1 MVRCSRFG
9 VRFWKAPRGPFHP
22 EVSRHHRALLLWKW
36 LTTCAAGCWH
46 VGQGYGRFIAEYC
59 PWVTVTSL
67 CWHLDGLQRTVESIK
82 NICLQ
87 SFERKSGLLRNTLCG
102 FSRYTYIYFRGLT
115 SPHDWFLSSFCFTSQ
130 NKQRTCLPSWFQRA
144 YPRSTIW
151 HVFLVDFGWRC
162 DISTL
167 LCPYRQSTR
176 TVQGRVAASNK
187 LQSFWNCGPKKTCCH
202 AKPSKWGCSGS
213 PKFWTG
219 VRFHNT
225 LEPSCLKCTWA
236 GLNQPFK
243 IVASSF
249 GGVTYL
255 SVGWREQ
262 QRALTKAFW
271 LALATHP

>member
-1 MVRCSRFG
+1 
-9 VRFWKAPRGPFHP
+9 
-22 EVSRHHRALLLWKW
+22 
-36 LTTCAAGCWH
+36 
-46 VGQGYGRFIAEYC
+46 
-59 PWVTVTSL
+59 VTSL

-87 SFERKSGLLRNTLCG
+87 SFERKSGLLRNTRCG

-151 HVFLVDFGWRC
+151 HVFLVDFGWQC

-187 LQSFWNCGPKKTCCH
+187 LQSF
-202 AKPSKWGCSGS
+202 
-213 PKFWTG
+213 
-219 VRFHNT
+219 
-225 LEPSCLKCTWA
+225 
-236 GLNQPFK
+236 
-243 IVASSF
+243 
-249 GGVTYL
+249 
-255 SVGWREQ
+255 
-262 QRALTKAFW
+262 
-271 LALATHP
+271 